1 MAYWSSEDLI
11 IPSSHNQLVSW
22 ARLQAASLRAALQ
35 CGGPKAD
42 SRAPRFGGQTRASDS
57 FHPNTVD
64 GTESKALTQPL
75 DLPLAQT
82 ETKTDPPDL
91 QHFTRAHL
99 AKPRC
104 TAARPGAKPWLGL
117 SNTLASSA
125 SAAPGAGL
133 RSRAVRPSLAGNTSS
148 PLCSTTGC
156 SSPSLL
162 LNERAR

>member
-1 MAYWSSEDLI
+1 MSKTAGSISQSRPAVRRSKGRFTSTAFQWANTSVRLF
-11 IPSSHNQLVSW
+11 PSKS
-22 ARLQAASLRAALQ
+22 
-35 CGGPKAD
+35 
-42 SRAPRFGGQTRASDS
+42 
-57 FHPNTVD
+57 
-64 GTESKALTQPL
+64 TESKALTQPL

-117 SNTLASSA
+117 SDTLASSA

-133 RSRAVRPSLAGNTSS
+133 RSRAVRPSLTGNTSS